1 MGAIL
6 ASLTI
11 LIMLTLSG
19 CTKPAEPT
27 ISLDR
32 AVQIGDVD
40 QIRRHVY
47 WDSNLDQPNA
57 QGEPPLHVAARTG
70 QVAVLR
76 DLARH
81 GADLNALN
89 RVGQTP
95 LEVALT
101 HGRTQAAMAIVELGG
116 RFDAQS
122 TLAALVRAG
131 TLDRDTLDF
140 LLRAGARLDRTD
152 ETGDA
157 PLHLAIRADHLEV
170 VRRLI
175 LAGADVNQPDG
186 AGMLPLQIARASVAG
201 PDARF
206 IQSILERNGARPE
219 ATD

>member
-1 MGAIL
+1 
-6 ASLTI
+6 
-11 LIMLTLSG
+11 
-19 CTKPAEPT
+19 
-27 ISLDR
+27 
-32 AVQIGDVD
+32 
-40 QIRRHVY
+40 
-47 WDSNLDQPNA
+47 
-57 QGEPPLHVAARTG
+57 LHVAARTG

-101 HGRTQAAMAIVELGG
+101 HGRTQAAMAIVDLGG

-140 LLRAGARLDRTD
+140 LLRAGARLDRVD
-152 ETGDA
+152 DAGDA

-186 AGMLPLQIARASVAG
+186 AGLLPLQVARASVAG